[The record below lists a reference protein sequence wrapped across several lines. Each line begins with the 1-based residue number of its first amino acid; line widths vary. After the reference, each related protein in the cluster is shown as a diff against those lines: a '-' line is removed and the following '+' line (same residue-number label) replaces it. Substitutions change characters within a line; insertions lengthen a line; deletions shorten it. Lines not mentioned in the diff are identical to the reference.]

1 MSGDGLTLSSLNST
15 AIDDCSSGR
24 FFTVARRSPY
34 RASAIVNL
42 GFLILGTAVSTSF
55 KRRLADLV

>member
-1 MSGDGLTLSSLNST
+1 MVLRCQVLTQLPLMI
-15 AIDDCSSGR
+15 AHQGG